1 MYSVLMNRIHGIER
15 AICTFDAFQDTYV
28 FQIPT
33 VYVSYYHRRRN
44 GLPYEITGQLVTL
57 TLQPK
62 GVILKK
68 ILSWKAAGWNELQIA
83 NELAKATYVNSLLNY
98 VSIHS
103 NNLQLLESAYGI
115 TYTYIVS
122 SFVTYLA
129 SIPEDACQ
137 AHLNRIASE
146 VLMEPVAVDY
156 RLVTN
161 SAY

>member
-1 MYSVLMNRIHGIER
+1 MFSVLQNRIHGIER
-15 AICTFDAFQDTYV
+15 AICTFDAFQETYV

-33 VYVSYYHRRRN
+33 VYVSFYHRRRN
-44 GLPYEITGQLVTL
+44 GLPYEITGQPVIL

-68 ILSWKAAGWNELQIA
+68 VDSWKVAGWNELQIA
-83 NELAKATYVNSLLNY
+83 NELSKATYVSSLLNY
-98 VSIHS
+98 VNAHA
-103 NNLQLLESAYGI
+103 NNLQLLESAYGL
-115 TYTYIVS
+115 TYTYVAS

-137 AHLNRIASE
+137 AQLNRIASE

-156 RLVTN
+156 RLVTIN
-161 SAY
+161 AY